1 MEKIR
6 VGYYY
11 VEEDNGVKSIRYKN
25 LNGYKI
31 YKIIASYGGN
41 TRWETYIRAFNQKQ
55 AKERFCKLYDYLGKS
70 LKILEIKETEL
81 KEEDFNL
88 PNHPI

>member
-6 VGYYY
+6 VECYY

-31 YKIIASYGGN
+31 YKVAASYGKN
-41 TRWETYIRAFNQKQ
+41 TEWEIYVRAFDWKQ
-55 AKERFCKLYDYLGKS
+55 AKRRFMSLYSYLGKS
-70 LKILEIKETEL
+70 LKILEIEETEL